1 MEVAHVCANLR
12 MSGALAMMTLKKK
25 ISTILTT
32 WLALTASFFGFS
44 LFQSPS
50 SAKTIESRLKDVR
63 EQTALS
69 PNDQGSTGSRTPSS
83 SQTNQNSQGERKM
96 IAGDDWKNW
105 ANWEN
110 V

>member
-1 MEVAHVCANLR
+1 
-12 MSGALAMMTLKKK
+12 MSGAFAMMTLKKK

-63 EQTALS
+63 EQTGVIA
-69 PNDQGSTGSRTPSS
+69 NDQNTGSRTPSS
-83 SQTNQNSQGERKM
+83 SQTNQNSEGERKT

>member
-1 MEVAHVCANLR
+1 MEVAPVRANLR

-63 EQTALS
+63 EQTALN
-69 PNDQGSTGSRTPSS
+69 PNDQGSKGSRTPSS
-83 SQTNQNSQGERKM
+83 SQAEQNSEGERKT
-96 IAGDDWKNW
+96 IAQDWKNW

>member
-1 MEVAHVCANLR
+1 
-12 MSGALAMMTLKKK
+12 MMTLKKK

-69 PNDQGSTGSRTPSS
+69 PNDQGSTGVSYALVLSNQSKFSR
-83 SQTNQNSQGERKM
+83 
-96 IAGDDWKNW
+96 
-105 ANWEN
+105 
-110 V
+110 